1 MAANTLLLSPT
12 DLTHYLAC
20 SHLTTLELQ
29 HARGELERPERS
41 EDADLLAKKG
51 ETHEEAYLK
60 RLRSEGREVREIEL
74 DREADGFEAAAEA
87 TRRAIEDGVDVIY
100 QGAFVDGR
108 WRGLADFL
116 ERTEDGSYEALDTK
130 LAQRAKPSYILQL
143 CFYSEALGKAQ
154 GKEPEE
160 MHVLLGSGEKQSFRP
175 RDFDAYTRHAR
186 RRLEE
191 FVAAEPPTEPVP
203 VSHCRICDFLPRCEA
218 WWDKVDDLSLVAGMR
233 RAQRERLVPAGI
245 GTLRELARADPSS
258 PPPGMDVEVFARLQ
272 RQAALQL
279 VRREEGRLEW
289 LLLPP
294 EAERGLA
301 LLPAGSVG
309 DIFFDIEGN
318 PFWDEQGS
326 LEYLWGYVDAERSYT
341 ALWAEDHESERQA
354 FEDLVDRIHA
364 RLAQFPDMHV
374 YHYATYEVT
383 ALRRLAG
390 RFESREH
397 EVDELLRREVLV
409 DLLKVVRKGV
419 AASVPRYGLKEMEA
433 FLEFERTAEIRD
445 GGSSVVEYQR
455 FVETGDRSIL
465 DEIAHYNEEDCVA
478 TLILRDWLLER
489 RAEALARFGD
499 FPLPEP
505 KEATPLKEEKEA
517 RVRLRDELASSGD
530 EALGLAAGLL
540 HYHEREGRPV
550 WWAYFDRLEMTPE
563 ELLED
568 AESISRSESVGEP
581 EPDAKSTLNRFTYPP
596 QEHKLRVGVSP
607 YDPATREHAGRIVAL
622 DREER
627 TLTLRRGPSLDG
639 VPLPHA
645 LLPEG
650 PYFTTDQQRALER
663 IGHSLLA
670 RDHRY
675 PAVESIL
682 RREPFARDV
691 QTTDLD
697 EMAALLLSL
706 DGRHLVIQGPPG
718 SGKTYTSGRLIAR
731 ALEAGKRV
739 GVASTSHRAIH
750 KLLREV
756 EEAGE
761 QHGIEIDGVKK
772 ASAGNPESYYDE
784 GDRIENSEERAGC
797 VGVELSGGTAWLYA
811 HEDCDASLDYLF
823 IDEAGQ
829 VSLAD
834 ALAMATAAR
843 NVVLVGDPQQLAQVI
858 QGTHPGGVDVSVLQ
872 HLLGEHATVPPD
884 AGLFLE
890 ETYRLHPE
898 IARYISREFY
908 EGRLRPV
915 PVSAERSTPLG
926 TGLRFCPVEHE
937 GCRQESPA
945 EAQRVARE
953 VERMREAGIGE
964 DEIIVLAPY
973 NAHVNLLGEHLPE
986 TVRVGTVDKFQG
998 QEALVA
1004 IYSMASSSGG
1014 EVPRGLEF
1022 LLSRNRLNVAISRAQ
1037 CLAYLV
1043 CSPRLLEVDCRTIE
1057 QMRLANALCRFAE
1070 MALTVEDE

>member
-1 MAANTLLLSPT
+1 MHISESALLLSPT

-20 SHLTTLELQ
+20 PHLTTLELRA
-29 HARGELERPERS
+29 ARGELERPERS

-51 ETHEEAYLK
+51 EAHEAAYLE
-60 RLRSEGREVREIEL
+60 RLRSEGREVREIEVER
-74 DREADGFEAAAEA
+74 DADGFEAAAEA
-87 TRRAIEDGVDVIY
+87 TRQAIAEGVDVIY

-130 LAQRAKPSYILQL
+130 LAQRAKPHHILQL
-143 CFYSEALGKAQ
+143 CFYSEALGKVQ

-175 RDFDAYTRHAR
+175 RDFDAYTRRVR

-203 VSHCRICDFLPRCEA
+203 VSHCRICDFLPLCEA
-218 WWDKVDDLSLVAGMR
+218 WWDEVDHLSLVAGMR
-233 RAQRERLVPAGI
+233 RSQRELLVPAGI
-245 GTLRELARADPSS
+245 GTLRELARADPAS
-258 PPPGMDVEVFARLQ
+258 PPPGMDAEVFARLQ

-301 LLPAGSVG
+301 LLPAPSAG
-309 DIFFDIEGN
+309 DLFFDIEGN

-326 LEYLWGYVDAERSYT
+326 LEYLWGFVDAERRYT
-341 ALWAEDHESERQA
+341 ALWAEDHESERRA
-354 FEDLVDRIHA
+354 FEELVDRIHA

-374 YHYATYEVT
+374 YHYASYEVT

-390 RFESREH
+390 RYESREH

-478 TLILRDWLLER
+478 TLKLRDWLLER
-489 RAEALARFGD
+489 RAEALERFGE

-517 RVRLRDELASSGD
+517 RARLRDELARSGD

-568 AESISRSESVGEP
+568 AESIGRLESVGEP
-581 EPDAKSTLNRFTYPP
+581 EPDAKSMLHRFTYPP

-607 YDPATREHAGRIVAL
+607 FDPATRERAGRIVAL
-622 DREER
+622 DREAR

-639 VPLPHA
+639 VPLPRA

-650 PYFTTDQQRALER
+650 PYFTSDQQRALER

-670 RDHRY
+670 RDQRY

-691 QTTDLD
+691 QTHRHRRDGD
-697 EMAALLLSL
+697 VAAVARWAPPRDPGAAGLGQ
-706 DGRHLVIQGPPG
+706 DVHLRAAHRTRDSRPASGSVSPPRA
-718 SGKTYTSGRLIAR
+718 TAR
-731 ALEAGKRV
+731 
-739 GVASTSHRAIH
+739 STS
-750 KLLREV
+750 
-756 EEAGE
+756 
-761 QHGIEIDGVKK
+761 
-772 ASAGNPESYYDE
+772 
-784 GDRIENSEERAGC
+784 C
-797 VGVELSGGTAWLYA
+797 
-811 HEDCDASLDYLF
+811 C
-823 IDEAGQ
+823 
-829 VSLAD
+829 
-834 ALAMATAAR
+834 AR
-843 NVVLVGDPQQLAQVI
+843 
-858 QGTHPGGVDVSVLQ
+858 SK
-872 HLLGEHATVPPD
+872 
-884 AGLFLE
+884 
-890 ETYRLHPE
+890 
-898 IARYISREFY
+898 
-908 EGRLRPV
+908 RP
-915 PVSAERSTPLG
+915 ARSTG
-926 TGLRFCPVEHE
+926 
-937 GCRQESPA
+937 
-945 EAQRVARE
+945 
-953 VERMREAGIGE
+953 
-964 DEIIVLAPY
+964 
-973 NAHVNLLGEHLPE
+973 
-986 TVRVGTVDKFQG
+986 
-998 QEALVA
+998 
-1004 IYSMASSSGG
+1004 
-1014 EVPRGLEF
+1014 
-1022 LLSRNRLNVAISRAQ
+1022 SRSRA
-1037 CLAYLV
+1037 
-1043 CSPRLLEVDCRTIE
+1043 
-1057 QMRLANALCRFAE
+1057 
-1070 MALTVEDE
+1070 